1 MLKKYNLQILCLIF
15 CLILLCACQSNE
27 SDKSVSQNSTPQQS
41 LDEKEPQ
48 NQEKPLSQAQQIL
61 NDMSLK
67 EKIGQLFIIRP
78 ESLDSSL
85 TPIQVHDPH
94 QYGVTKINKNMQ
106 ETFNQYPAGGIIM
119 FSKNIINPSQI
130 TTFTKQLQSA
140 SQIPLFMAIDEEGGL
155 VSRIATNSSF
165 QVKTYK
171 NMTEIGKTKN
181 PKKAQEV
188 GKTIGTYLNQ
198 YGFNLDFAPDAD
210 INTNPKNPIIG
221 TRSFGTTPKLVSQ
234 MVSGAIE
241 GFHSVD
247 MMTSIKHFPGH
258 GDTQTDTHL
267 GYVGTNKTWDE
278 LLKCEL
284 IPFIDNK
291 DKTDMIM
298 VSHITVKNVTDDHLP
313 SSLSYEMI
321 TKRLRQELGYEGI
334 VITDSLA
341 MGAVTNDYS
350 PDKASLMAFQAGADI
365 LLMPEDYKVAFDSI
379 YDAVQNQKISED
391 RINESVLKI
400 IHLKLKYH
408 LI

>member
-1 MLKKYNLQILCLIF
+1 
-15 CLILLCACQSNE
+15 
-27 SDKSVSQNSTPQQS
+27 
-41 LDEKEPQ
+41 
-48 NQEKPLSQAQQIL
+48 
-61 NDMSLK
+61 
-67 EKIGQLFIIRP
+67 
-78 ESLDSSL
+78 
-85 TPIQVHDPH
+85 
-94 QYGVTKINKNMQ
+94 
-106 ETFNQYPAGGIIM
+106 
-119 FSKNIINPSQI
+119 
-130 TTFTKQLQSA
+130 
-140 SQIPLFMAIDEEGGL
+140 
-155 VSRIATNSSF
+155 
-165 QVKTYK
+165 
-171 NMTEIGKTKN
+171 MTEIGKTKN